1 MNLNT
6 NFVKHSVGIFTRY
19 IKKRFD
25 DGPNPNHYDEEGN
38 DYRGFNLDG
47 IHKVTGTTR
56 DESGFDEWGIDL
68 EGYNL
73 EGYDNRGFNRKGIH
87 CITKT
92 RFNSSG
98 YDADVC
104 DKDGFHWYTGVHKVT
119 GKLYDE
125 SGYDRRGFNENR
137 IHKNTGTHLDER
149 NNDADGKY
157 GLVIHCPQCN
167 GTSAS
172 VVIWGLPGDPR
183 KRRTDSG
190 EKIIYGGCCLP
201 TKSEPNRICD
211 DCGHGWRH
219 IYK

>member
-6 NFVKHSVGIFTRY
+6 NFVKHSVGIFARY

-73 EGYDNRGFNRKGIH
+73 EGYDNRGFNREGIH
-87 CITKT
+87 CITET

-98 YDADVC
+98 YDADQC
-104 DKDGFHWYTGVHKVT
+104 DKGGFHWYTGVHKVT
-119 GKLYDE
+119 GKMYDE
-125 SGYDRRGFNENR
+125 SGYDCRGFNENN
-137 IHKNTGTHLDER
+137 IHKKTGTNLDDL
-149 NNDADGKY
+149 NYDADGKY
-157 GLVIHCPQCN
+157 GLPVHCPNCN
-167 GTSAS
+167 GTENEN
-172 VVIWGLPGDPR
+172 LPVGCSCHVPTIPAPN
-183 KRRTDSG
+183 KR
-190 EKIIYGGCCLP
+190 C
-201 TKSEPNRICD
+201 NN
-211 DCGHGWRH
+211 CGHQWH
-219 IYK
+219 DSHFNF

>member
-6 NFVKHSVGIFTRY
+6 NFVKHSVGIFARY

-73 EGYDNRGFNRKGIH
+73 EGYDNRGFDRKGIH
-87 CITKT
+87 SITKT

-98 YDADVC
+98 YDADQC
-104 DKDGFHWYTGVHKVT
+104 DVGGFHWYSGVHKVT
-119 GKLYDE
+119 GKMYDE
-125 SGYDRRGFNENR
+125 SGHDRRGFNENK
-137 IHKNTGTHLDER
+137 IHKKTGTHLDEL
-149 NNDADGKY
+149 NYDVDWKY
-157 GLVIHCPQCN
+157 GLPVHCPKCN
-167 GTSAS
+167 GTDHENLT
-172 VVIWGLPGDPR
+172 GG
-183 KRRTDSG
+183 
-190 EKIIYGGCCLP
+190 GGCCHP
-201 TKSEPNRICD
+201 EHPFPNKRCN
-211 DCGHGWRH
+211 DCGRQWYDSHFL
-219 IYK
+219 K